1 MWCGEP
7 IISLAEKKNRHVNLS
22 IELKDCRSRLMVFR
36 LNNDRLLQELKDWYP
51 TVHLNVDGGKPEITF
66 NGPASDVR
74 RAILKLFEKFRSR
87 YGIWYEDYEY
97 IKDLDRMLAT
107 WVITQIEFSEED
119 RAKEKEIIEMNI
131 KYSEQKVL
139 CSSEGSGDGDTGD
152 HQRCKRYKDL
162 EDKCTLQNNVIKKLN
177 RASQDKEKYIQDREK
192 TIQDL
197 KVKVQQQESE
207 RATLKF
213 DLELKKETVEKEIK
227 EIKAKLESEKKE
239 VLFNIDK
246 EKQDE
251 DYEEVS
257 RVVGET
263 CDFEHNNNEKGSSE
277 EKYENLQNSFKIL
290 SEENKKL
297 KKSNSE
303 LKEEV
308 QQEKSEKGNLKAE
321 YELKNNK
328 LRTDQQEKAK
338 YINELEEEKDKLKA
352 EYEAKLESEN
362 KTMGA
367 EIESMKK
374 EMKKELEEEKD
385 NLKAQYEAKLE
396 SEKKTMGAEIESM
409 NNEMKKELEE
419 EKDILK
425 AEYEAKIES
434 EKKAMGAEIESMK
447 KEMKKARLQSERK
460 KYWW

>member
-1 MWCGEP
+1 
-7 IISLAEKKNRHVNLS
+7 
-22 IELKDCRSRLMVFR
+22 MVFR

-131 KYSEQKVL
+131 KYSEQKEL
-139 CSSEGSGDGDTGD
+139 CSEGSGDGDTGD

-177 RASQDKEKYIQDREK
+177 RANQDKEKSIQDREK

-409 NNEMKKELEE
+409 
-419 EKDILK
+419 
-425 AEYEAKIES
+425 
-434 EKKAMGAEIESMK
+434 K

>member
-1 MWCGEP
+1 MDPSPGRGSIRSGKRGRSRSRSSSRDRSWKRREKSGRCGEP

-131 KYSEQKVL
+131 KYSEQKEL
-139 CSSEGSGDGDTGD
+139 CSEGSGDGDTGD

-177 RASQDKEKYIQDREK
+177 RANQDKEKSIQDREK

-352 EYEAKLESEN
+352 EYEAKLVSE
-362 KTMGA
+362 KKSMGA
-367 EIESMKK
+367 EIESIKK
-374 EMKKELEEEKD
+374 EMKKELVEEKD
-385 NLKAQYEAKLE
+385 NIKAEYEAKLE
-396 SEKKTMGAEIESM
+396 SGKKT
-409 NNEMKKELEE
+409 
-419 EKDILK
+419 
-425 AEYEAKIES
+425 
-434 EKKAMGAEIESMK
+434 MGAEIESMK

>member
-1 MWCGEP
+1 
-7 IISLAEKKNRHVNLS
+7 
-22 IELKDCRSRLMVFR
+22 MVFR

-139 CSSEGSGDGDTGD
+139 CSEGSGDGDTGD

-177 RASQDKEKYIQDREK
+177 RANQDKEKSIQDREK

-385 NLKAQYEAKLE
+385 NLKA
-396 SEKKTMGAEIESM
+396 
-409 NNEMKKELEE
+409 
-419 EKDILK
+419 
-425 AEYEAKIES
+425 EYEAKIES
-434 EKKAMGAEIESMK
+434 EKKTMGAEIESMK

>member
-1 MWCGEP
+1 
-7 IISLAEKKNRHVNLS
+7 
-22 IELKDCRSRLMVFR
+22 MVFR

-66 NGPASDVR
+66 NGPACDVR

-131 KYSEQKVL
+131 IYSEQKEL
-139 CSSEGSGDGDTGD
+139 CSEGSGDGDTGD

-385 NLKAQYEAKLE
+385 
-396 SEKKTMGAEIESM
+396 
-409 NNEMKKELEE
+409 
-419 EKDILK
+419 ILK

-434 EKKAMGAEIESMK
+434 EKKTMGAEIESMK

>member
-1 MWCGEP
+1 
-7 IISLAEKKNRHVNLS
+7 
-22 IELKDCRSRLMVFR
+22 MVFR

-66 NGPASDVR
+66 NGPACDVR
-74 RAILKLFEKFRSR
+74 RAMLKLFEKFRSR

-139 CSSEGSGDGDTGD
+139 CSEGSGDGDTGD

-177 RASQDKEKYIQDREK
+177 RANQDKEKSIQDREK

-362 KTMGA
+362 KTMGD

-385 NLKAQYEAKLE
+385 N
-396 SEKKTMGAEIESM
+396 
-409 NNEMKKELEE
+409 
-419 EKDILK
+419 LK